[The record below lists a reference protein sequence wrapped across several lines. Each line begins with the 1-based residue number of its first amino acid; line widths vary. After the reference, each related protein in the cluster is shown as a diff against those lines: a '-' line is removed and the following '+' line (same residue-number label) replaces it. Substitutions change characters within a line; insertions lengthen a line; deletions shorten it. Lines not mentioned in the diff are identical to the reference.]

1 MNIFSSSL
9 FSVALGVLE
18 TADGNTFLPGFTE
31 FRGILPS
38 FANFFCHGL
47 QGPRTRQRRQRVS
60 VRVAAALQEE
70 GAADADVE
78 RRRRR
83 PVLAQQVRFF
93 SLQYRISRSIGL
105 DWTLVTNFSR
115 DRLEIALG
123 SIFCSFSF
131 HRVSL
136 ETTRSVFQ
144 SAPWYFA
151 GFRGYLPSYKRN
163 IKNKNGGY
171 FSYVDSS
178 IDFSI
183 QPCVSGR
190 GWTLFVLYWV
200 SRTFTEFH
208 GNKEPYLPWSL
219 VSTFGFPFI
228 VSGR

>member
-18 TADGNTFLPGFTE
+18 TADGNTFLPGFTV

-93 SLQYRISRSIGL
+93 FFAIPNFAIYWLRLDLGHQFLSRSARNRT
-105 DWTLVTNFSR
+105 W
-115 DRLEIALG
+115 
-123 SIFCSFSF
+123 F
-131 HRVSL
+131 HFL
-136 ETTRSVFQ
+136 
-144 SAPWYFA
+144 
-151 GFRGYLPSYKRN
+151 
-163 IKNKNGGY
+163 
-171 FSYVDSS
+171 
-178 IDFSI
+178 
-183 QPCVSGR
+183 
-190 GWTLFVLYWV
+190 
-200 SRTFTEFH
+200 
-208 GNKEPYLPWSL
+208 
-219 VSTFGFPFI
+219 
-228 VSGR
+228 

>member
-1 MNIFSSSL
+1 MAIHFYR
-9 FSVALGVLE
+9 A
-18 TADGNTFLPGFTE
+18 
-31 FRGILPS
+31 LPS
-38 FANFFCHGL
+38 FAEFY
-47 QGPRTRQRRQRVS
+47 RVS
-60 VRVAAALQEE
+60 RTFFATACRVRGRVNVGKEFQCASLPRCKKKEPPTPTSSGVE
-70 GAADADVE
+70 DVLCWHS
-78 RRRRR
+78 RF
-83 PVLAQQVRFF
+83 VFF

-144 SAPWYFA
+144 SAPWYFT
-151 GFRGYLPSYKRN
+151 GFRGLLPSYKRN